1 MNTTTLAKMKRMRLF
16 GMYHAFKSSME
27 TPRNEPYTA
36 DEMTAL
42 S

>member
-1 MNTTTLAKMKRMRLF
+1 MNTTTLDKLKRMRLL

-27 TPRNEPYTA
+27 SPRNEPYTT